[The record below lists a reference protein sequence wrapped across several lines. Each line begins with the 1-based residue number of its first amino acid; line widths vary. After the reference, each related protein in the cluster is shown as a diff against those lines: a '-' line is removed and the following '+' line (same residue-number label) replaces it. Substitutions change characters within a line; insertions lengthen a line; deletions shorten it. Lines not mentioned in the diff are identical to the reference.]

1 MEGFPVR
8 VIEPPPAVAKQ
19 DLVVSLLQQFW
30 LRPPLE
36 SMQMG
41 FPDDGS
47 VPMVAQAVPVQL
59 LLPQPPEPQ
68 LSSCTGTPVG
78 WPGCAVHGFGPV
90 FVAVPVVFASP
101 MSSGAASAPGAG
113 GQSRER
119 LYDLLVPSDWATTRT
134 SSTVHAWP
142 CCGPLSHLR
151 LLQRGQTCVA
161 VVRWTLEVRLSWKFA
176 SPVSGLM
183 VPRPLGEPLNS

>member
-1 MEGFPVR
+1 MEGLPVR
-8 VIEPPPAVAKQ
+8 TIEPPPAVGKH
-19 DLVVSLLQQFW
+19 DTVVALLQQFW

-78 WPGCAVHGFGPV
+78 SPACAVHGFGPT
-90 FVAVPVVFASP
+90 FVAVSVVLASR
-101 MSSGAASAPGAG
+101 MSSGAACVPGSG

-119 LYDLLVPSDWATTRT
+119 L
-134 SSTVHAWP
+134 
-142 CCGPLSHLR
+142 
-151 LLQRGQTCVA
+151 
-161 VVRWTLEVRLSWKFA
+161 
-176 SPVSGLM
+176 
-183 VPRPLGEPLNS
+183 

>member
-1 MEGFPVR
+1 MERFPVR
-8 VIEPPPAVAKQ
+8 TIEPPPAVGKQ

-47 VPMVAQAVPVQL
+47 VPMVAQALPLQL

-78 WPGCAVHGFGPV
+78 SPACAVHGFGPT
-90 FVAVPVVFASP
+90 FVAVSVVLASR
-101 MSSGAASAPGAG
+101 MSSGAASVPGSG

-119 LYDLLVPSDWATTRT
+119 LSFLLAPSAWATR
-134 SSTVHAWP
+134 S
-142 CCGPLSHLR
+142 
-151 LLQRGQTCVA
+151 VA
-161 VVRWTLEVRLSWKFA
+161 
-176 SPVSGLM
+176 
-183 VPRPLGEPLNS
+183 